1 MYACQSDVVATTSLR
16 MTNRP
21 LNKLKSKVSHRDHK
35 RTQQG
40 VLNVFLHYIYWY
52 TWSVLIINNLTFV
65 IATTSHKDQ

>member
-1 MYACQSDVVATTSLR
+1 MLANLMLWQPTSLR

-52 TWSVLIINNLTFV
+52 TWSVLIINNPTFV